1 VSFRLYQYDINLLA
15 PRMWGC
21 LRGVGRR
28 LNRMK
33 LRPFLVMLTV
43 GALLGAL
50 FRKRVAATRPVDPW
64 EPVSYS

>member
-1 VSFRLYQYDINLLA
+1 
-15 PRMWGC
+15 
-21 LRGVGRR
+21 
-28 LNRMK
+28 MK